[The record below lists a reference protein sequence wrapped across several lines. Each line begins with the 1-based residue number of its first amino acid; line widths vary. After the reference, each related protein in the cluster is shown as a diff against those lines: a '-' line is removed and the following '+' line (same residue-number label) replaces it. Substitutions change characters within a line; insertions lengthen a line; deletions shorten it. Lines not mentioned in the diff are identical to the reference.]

1 MNSHQQNIPNLLLHA
16 CCGPCSL
23 EPVRSLQARGFR
35 PTIFFTNSNIHPPAE
50 YAHRLET
57 LKEWAKGPDPDFP
70 VFVVEG
76 SYDVAA
82 WEQTCGRL
90 GDAALAEVPADA
102 PRAAVLSVD
111 PEKRKARCRLCYR
124 MRFEEAARYAV
135 DHGFTALG
143 TTLSV
148 SPYQYTD
155 VIREELERAAE
166 EKGLQVLFED
176 YRPFY
181 DQATL
186 RSRKLGMYRQNSCG
200 CRFSIDEAQAE
211 REERKEQRRQE
222 RQTKLEATAAQRAAE
237 EQERLAKKREK
248 AAYAEKQRRKKEA
261 LRALRNARSSS
272 SAFASSTT
280 TDSRNE

>member
-23 EPVRSLQARGFR
+23 EPVRSLQERGFA
-35 PTIFFTNSNIHPPAE
+35 PTIFFANSNIHPQKE
-50 YAHRLET
+50 YARRLET
-57 LKEWAKGPDPDFP
+57 LKEWAKGPDPAFP
-70 VFVVEG
+70 VPVVEG
-76 SYDVAA
+76 IYDVDA

-90 GDAALAEVPADA
+90 GDAALAEVPPDA
-102 PRAAVLSVD
+102 PRAAALSVD

-124 MRFEEAARYAV
+124 MRFQEAARYAAE
-135 DHGFTALG
+135 HGFTALG

-155 VIREELERAAE
+155 VIRHELERAAE
-166 EKGLQVLFED
+166 EVGIAAVFED

-186 RSRKLGMYRQNSCG
+186 RSRALGMYRQNSCG

-211 REERKEQRRQE
+211 RDERKEQRRRE
-222 RQTKLEATAAQRAAE
+222 RQAKLEATAEQRALD
-237 EQERLAKKREK
+237 QVQRLAKKQEK
-248 AAYAEKQRRKKEA
+248 AAYAEKQRRKKAALKA
-261 LRALRNARSSS
+261 LRESRAAEP
-272 SAFASSTT
+272 
-280 TDSRNE
+280 RNE